1 MTLLVGSIF
10 HMTRKI
16 VSEMTYNV
24 SMGTLNPTIPYHTI
38 PQVYMAANLFNLFN
52 CSLFMLLVCGIIGTT
67 DSTERDDDAFGE
79 FLSGLP
85 DATVSLQSS
94 VSQVSAMSA
103 AESGSPIQDNGATGD
118 PAPVKQSQTG

>member
-1 MTLLVGSIF
+1 
-10 HMTRKI
+10 
-16 VSEMTYNV
+16 
-24 SMGTLNPTIPYHTI
+24 
-38 PQVYMAANLFNLFN
+38 
-52 CSLFMLLVCGIIGTT
+52 MLLVCGIIGTT
-67 DSTERDDDAFGE
+67 DSMERDDDAFGE

>member
-38 PQVYMAANLFNLFN
+38 IVPTYYLQNYVINVNGNNGL
-52 CSLFMLLVCGIIGTT
+52 SLEQT
-67 DSTERDDDAFGE
+67 DVWKCWKMISND
-79 FLSGLP
+79 
-85 DATVSLQSS
+85 
-94 VSQVSAMSA
+94 
-103 AESGSPIQDNGATGD
+103 
-118 PAPVKQSQTG
+118 

>member
-38 PQVYMAANLFNLFN
+38 FVLLSIILTLHDLVQSLEITMPTFMYYMYYYL
-52 CSLFMLLVCGIIGTT
+52 CITIY
-67 DSTERDDDAFGE
+67 
-79 FLSGLP
+79 
-85 DATVSLQSS
+85 
-94 VSQVSAMSA
+94 
-103 AESGSPIQDNGATGD
+103 
-118 PAPVKQSQTG
+118 K